1 MDDIRPRRF
10 PAPENRSASR
20 RPPSGLAQRPDRL
33 ALWAVLLAFVAMA
46 AGAASAKAGSGGLS
60 TSPSGGTS
68 SGPSGGGSGGGLAD
82 GASGTPGCAKTQFGR
97 RTLMVGDCGDDVET
111 LNWLLASK
119 RYSPG
124 ALVDDFKRPTAD
136 AVRAFQRDAAIAADG
151 IVEAETAAALVAG
164 MVSDI
169 ATWYGPGF
177 FGNQTACGQTL
188 TRRTVGVAH
197 KTLPCGARVV
207 VRYKGAFLRTRVID
221 RGPYANNATWDLTQ
235 AAAERLDFEYTDE
248 IRVAK
253 LAKGAQTRGR

>member
-1 MDDIRPRRF
+1 MDDFRPRHF

-20 RPPSGLAQRPDRL
+20 RRPSGLVQRPDRL
-33 ALWAVLLAFVAMA
+33 ALWAVVLAFVAMA

-82 GASGTPGCAKTQFGR
+82 GASGTPGCAQTQFGR

-136 AVRAFQRDAAIAADG
+136 AVRAFQRDAAIAANG

-207 VRYKGAFLRTRVID
+207 VRYKGAYLRTRVID

-235 AAAERLDFEYTDE
+235 AAAKRLGFEYTDE

>member
-1 MDDIRPRRF
+1 MDDFRPRRF

-20 RPPSGLAQRPDRL
+20 GRPSGLAQRPDRL
-33 ALWAVLLAFVAMA
+33 ALWAVVLAFVAMA

-82 GASGTPGCAKTQFGR
+82 GASGTPGCAQTQFGR

-136 AVRAFQRDAAIAADG
+136 AVRAFQRDAAIAANG

-253 LAKGAQTRGR
+253 LAKGAQPRGR

>member
-1 MDDIRPRRF
+1 MDDFRPRRF

-20 RPPSGLAQRPDRL
+20 RRPSGLAQRPDRL
-33 ALWAVLLAFVAMA
+33 ALWAVVLAFVAMA

-82 GASGTPGCAKTQFGR
+82 GASGTPGCAQTQFGR

-136 AVRAFQRDAAIAADG
+136 AVRAFQRDAAIAANG

-235 AAAERLDFEYTDE
+235 AAAKRLGFEYTDE

>member
-1 MDDIRPRRF
+1 
-10 PAPENRSASR
+10 
-20 RPPSGLAQRPDRL
+20 
-33 ALWAVLLAFVAMA
+33 
-46 AGAASAKAGSGGLS
+46 
-60 TSPSGGTS
+60 
-68 SGPSGGGSGGGLAD
+68 
-82 GASGTPGCAKTQFGR
+82 
-97 RTLMVGDCGDDVET
+97 
-111 LNWLLASK
+111 
-119 RYSPG
+119 
-124 ALVDDFKRPTAD
+124 
-136 AVRAFQRDAAIAADG
+136 
-151 IVEAETAAALVAG
+151 

-253 LAKGAQTRGR
+253 LAKGAQPRGR